1 MRLIFGGI
9 LATGICGAAIIASAP
24 MSHANPDNSAPPA
37 ALSAS
42 ANTQSLS
49 SDEPGTAGRSQLAPE
64 EASFAAK
71 MRLLPEGTRSL
82 LAADRQLTHGEYLW
96 DDADVPD
103 GEITVWVDLRR
114 QMLSVFRGGHEIGTA
129 VIVYGSAEKE
139 TPIGTFPIGRKYR
152 DYHSRTYDAPMPFSM
167 FITNDGVALHGSRM
181 VPIRATHGCVG
192 LPNEFAEKLFE
203 ETEAGDLVSIVRSEP
218 DTAPQPALASNS

>member
-1 MRLIFGGI
+1 MRLRIIGMSALGLCAAAFAAVTPLMPSDSG
-9 LATGICGAAIIASAP
+9 LA
-24 MSHANPDNSAPPA
+24 APPA
-37 ALSAS
+37 QAGEAAS
-42 ANTQSLS
+42 AISLS
-49 SDEPGTAGRSQLAPE
+49 DGKPESLRRLALAP
-64 EASFAAK
+64 ADAKRAAE

-82 LAADRQLTHGEYLW
+82 LVTGGQLTHGEYLW
-96 DDADVPD
+96 DETNVPD
-103 GEITVWVDLRR
+103 GELVVWVDLRR

-129 VIVYGSAEKE
+129 VIVYGSPDKK
-139 TPIGTFPIGRKYR
+139 TPIGTFPIRRKYR

-203 ETEAGDLVSIVRSEP
+203 QAETGDLVSIVESHSGASGR
-218 DTAPQPALASNS
+218 TALAGNS